1 MIRAAW
7 FKPVV
12 AAVLALALG
21 VGAAFVAARFAAPE
35 LVETAAPTV
44 EAVVLEGTTP
54 LAEGTAEEEASRPAE
69 PTEES
74 TAEPT
79 EEPTEEPTGEPAGDS
94 PVATVVVPDP
104 DALPAE
110 APESPVIPAPL
121 ADALAESAAADDP
134 FLFAEVAAL
143 SSERSWLGGFTL
155 DPCALT
161 PGGVGCPAGSTGVV
175 LDGDLLPLTGRIE
188 TGSCAPRNGT
198 NLAIDVVTNT
208 PAASIRVTARS
219 GTLLVEETVATTA
232 EWLERWM
239 PGAALSIRHC
249 VATDGWPRDARVDIT
264 AQIVDIFGRET
275 TVNSSRRVMPSA
287 DAVRPDVQLLGMGVN
302 MIRVSAPFASGQD
315 VRIGWTAPDSAA
327 CQYTPGLG
335 WPVGPAVIEDIPESY
350 AVAHNWLP
358 AYDRRTTTDFVLPTS
373 STLKLCVGWFDGGE
387 GDGAGRPQYRN
398 EVVVST
404 PAAALPTATLVS
416 VDTDADSTP
425 GPVSLRAAIPNA
437 RCGAWSASRDALPA
451 TLCDIPALAPWF
463 GASGYITVTS
473 EVDGAVNNFVIEASA
488 TICADGSC
496 PARSQEFEVPILGA
510 RPGLCSGSCPDQER
524 YGTAVVR
531 VDWPASSGVSWWTFG
546 DVTAGAPEGLEGD
559 IPQMRLT
566 AQWTTSSADPFRGT
580 IDAAFPLVTDRPVTV
595 RVDLTGDCVR
605 PGVSMTYVNETM
617 EQWSGPYLRYVRF
630 EDLCMGTSYVATVT
644 LTDEQGDVSTTT
656 FLRGDSGWWP
666 HAFLETPAAI
676 ADLPVEVQ
684 LVAPPGTA
692 YALLGSEFSL
702 GSSRATSRSTPA
714 VNVGRCFWNGSTV
727 RYRLDGV
734 TLPWQVA
741 ASYEVTFAEGELVTS
756 PAIGPDGFADCT
768 GARDADR
775 HTITVPIEL
784 TFDDLGSSAWVEQ
797 VDPVT
802 GVTVRVRLQPT
813 LFR

>member
-1 MIRAAW
+1 MTRAAW

-12 AAVLALALG
+12 AAVLALAFG
-21 VGAAFVAARFAAPE
+21 VGAAFVAARFAPPE
-35 LVETAAPTV
+35 VVETAVPTV

-54 LAEGTAEEEASRPAE
+54 LAEGTAEQEASQPAE
-69 PTEES
+69 STEEPSAAPTEES
-74 TAEPT
+74 I
-79 EEPTEEPTGEPAGDS
+79 GEPAGDS
-94 PVATVVVPDP
+94 PAATVVVPDP

-110 APESPVIPAPL
+110 APDAPVIPVPL
-121 ADALAESAAADDP
+121 ADALADSAAAEDP
-134 FLFAEVAAL
+134 FLLAEVAAL
-143 SSERSWLGGFTL
+143 GSGLPWFDGFTL
-155 DPCALT
+155 DPCVLT
-161 PGGVGCPAGSTGVV
+161 PGGDGCPAGSTAVV

-188 TGSCAPRNGT
+188 TGICAPRNGT

-219 GTLLVEETVATTA
+219 GTLSVEETVATTA
-232 EWLERWM
+232 EWLERWR

-249 VATDGWPRDARVDIT
+249 VATDGWPRGALVDIT
-264 AQIVDIFGRET
+264 AEIVDIFGRET
-275 TVNSSRRVMPSA
+275 TVNSTRRVMPSA
-287 DAVRPDVQLLGMGVN
+287 DAARPDAQLLGMGVN
-302 MIRVSAPFASGQD
+302 MIRVSVPFASGQD
-315 VRIGWTAPDSAA
+315 VRIGWTEPDAD
-327 CQYTPGLG
+327 CGYTSGLG
-335 WPVGPAVIEDIPESY
+335 WPVGPAVTEDIPESY
-350 AVAHNWLP
+350 AVDHNWLP

-373 STLKLCVGWFDGGE
+373 SILKLCVGWFDGGE
-387 GDGAGRPQYRN
+387 GDAAGRPQYRN
-398 EVVVST
+398 EVVVIT

-416 VDTDADSTP
+416 VDTDADTTP

-451 TLCDIPALAPWF
+451 TLCDIPAVAPWF

-473 EVDGAVNNFVIEASA
+473 EVDGAVNHFVIEASA
-488 TICADGSC
+488 TICADGVC
-496 PARSQEFEVPILGA
+496 PARSREFEVPILGG
-510 RPGLCSGSCPDQER
+510 RPGLCSGSCPDQDR

-531 VDWPASSGVSWWTFG
+531 VDWPASSGASWWTFS
-546 DVTAGAPEGLEGD
+546 DLTTGAPEGLEGD

-566 AQWTTSSADPFRGT
+566 ARWTTSSADPFHGT

-605 PGVSMTYVNETM
+605 PGVSMTYASETM
-617 EQWSGPYLRYVRF
+617 EQWSGAYVRF

-666 HAFLETPAAI
+666 HAFFETPAAI
-676 ADLPVEVQ
+676 ADLPVQVQ
-684 LVAPPGTA
+684 LVAQPGTA
-692 YALLGSEFSL
+692 YALLGSEFSF

-714 VNVGRCFWNGSTV
+714 VNVGRCFWNTGTV
-727 RYRLDGV
+727 AYRLDGV
-734 TLPWQVA
+734 TMPWQIA
-741 ASYEVTFAEGELVTS
+741 ASYEVTIAEGELVTS
-756 PAIGPDGFADCT
+756 PAVGPDGFSDCS

-775 HTITVPIEL
+775 HTIVVPIAL
-784 TFDDLGSSAWVEQ
+784 TSDDLFSGAWVEQ